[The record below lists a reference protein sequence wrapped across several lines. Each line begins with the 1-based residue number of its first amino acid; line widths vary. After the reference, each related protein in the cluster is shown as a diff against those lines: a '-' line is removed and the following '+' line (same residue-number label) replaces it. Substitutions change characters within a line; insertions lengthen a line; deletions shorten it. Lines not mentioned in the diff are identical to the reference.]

1 MEIHHDLHGDM
12 GLYAFAITNMIKQAT
27 FTTVWTHMQLAAEWF
42 TRQMSLFK
50 YRWNMTNQGC
60 HTASGFSPNFQFKG
74 PASVWPLR
82 FPSEDSEYSG
92 NDKRAAESTTFI
104 SKRNEK

>member
-1 MEIHHDLHGDM
+1 
-12 GLYAFAITNMIKQAT
+12 
-27 FTTVWTHMQLAAEWF
+27 
-42 TRQMSLFK
+42 
-50 YRWNMTNQGC
+50 MTNQGC

-92 NDKRAAESTTFI
+92 NDKRAAESTAFI